1 MHSPDRRYWWDGNE
15 WRLAVSRD
23 GQHWF
28 DGTRW
33 VPNPL
38 NPPGLPRLPTRW
50 TRPLQVAVVAV
61 TVLGF
66 VSFLAALPLVA
77 SVPAPTV
84 VLVPEGTSPE
94 EAARF
99 AQTMRPVMVASLI
112 FQAVLFGAVAT
123 LIVIGSIRRWR
134 WMFWAVLVLLGLN
147 VVGLLIP
154 LLLGVAGLMP
164 ATPPPGVIPSRPP
177 PVPLVVSVA
186 GTLAQAAAFVLFIA
200 MVVAGVRI
208 GPWACRRAAEV
219 APVAGPGTHA
229 EQSDHRHGGSTVGP

>member
-1 MHSPDRRYWWDGNE
+1 MQLIQARR
-15 WRLAVSRD
+15 R
-23 GQHWF
+23 Q
-28 DGTRW
+28 
-33 VPNPL
+33 
-38 NPPGLPRLPTRW
+38 
-50 TRPLQVAVVAV
+50 
-61 TVLGF
+61 
-66 VSFLAALPLVA
+66 LVA
-77 SVPAPTV
+77 PGPWLPGRAESDYERCGALQYLCAWDVRRGIPWGRCEPKTGIDAFTRLVDQVMATPTV
-84 VLVPEGTSPE
+84 VLVPDGTSPE

-112 FQAVLFGAVAT
+112 FQAVLFGAVAA

-154 LLLGVAGLMP
+154 LLLGVAGLMR

-177 PVPLVVSVA
+177 PVPMVVGVA
-186 GTLAQAAAFVLFIA
+186 GTLAQAAAAVLFVA

-219 APVAGPGTHA
+219 APAAGPPA
-229 EQSDHRHGGSTVGP
+229 DA

>member
-1 MHSPDRRYWWDGNE
+1 VHSPDRRYWWDGSE

-23 GQHWF
+23 GQLWF
-28 DGTRW
+28 DGTSW

-38 NPPGLPRLPTRW
+38 KPPGLPRLPTRW
-50 TRPLQVAVVAV
+50 TRPLQAAVVAV
-61 TVLGF
+61 TLLGF
-66 VSFLAALPLVA
+66 GSFVATLPLVA
-77 SVPAPTV
+77 SMPTPTL

-94 EAARF
+94 DAARF

-112 FQAVLFGAVAT
+112 FQAVLFGVVAA

-164 ATPPPGVIPSRPP
+164 VTPPPGVIPTRPP
-177 PVPLVVSVA
+177 PVPMVVGVA
-186 GTLAQAAAFVLFIA
+186 GTLAEAAAAVLFVA

-208 GPWACRRAAEV
+208 GSWACRRAAEV
-219 APVAGPGTHA
+219 APATGPP
-229 EQSDHRHGGSTVGP
+229 SDA